1 MSETSRR
8 RDHPRQGSVLSANER
23 LKAGWDGRLAWSVI
37 VAVLLHAALFLLRP
51 GWDFPRLEAT
61 RERGPAGAEWLVA
74 TDLASASG
82 GSPAVA
88 LAVGEPSDSTRDDA
102 PSASGVDGATD
113 GTTGADGDGTSSRAL
128 RERLGDVGDPALAAG
143 ESPRRAPP
151 EPRPSPAEESEP
163 ESPRARRD
171 GENGSSLTIGG
182 RAATAEVTD
191 EPDEGTPDLER
202 LRSLDPDVV
211 VGLGSS
217 EVLLRNPGEVVR
229 YKETMARRHPEV
241 ATIEAWVSVAIWVD
255 EDGSVEWAEV
265 SDSSGR
271 EVLDE
276 AALTLFADVVAFRPA
291 REGGDRVPKSMLF
304 YLLFPW

>member
-51 GWDFPRLEAT
+51 GWDFSRLEAIG
-61 RERGPAGAEWLVA
+61 ERGTAGTEWLVA
-74 TDLASASG
+74 TDLGSASG

-102 PSASGVDGATD
+102 PSPSGEDGATD
-113 GTTGADGDGTSSRAL
+113 GTGADGDGTSSRSL
-128 RERLGDVGDPALAAG
+128 RQRLGDVDGPALAAG
-143 ESPRRAPP
+143 ESARRAPP
-151 EPRPSPAEESEP
+151 QPRPSPAEESEP
-163 ESPRARRD
+163 ESSPVPRD

-191 EPDEGTPDLER
+191 APEKGTPDLER

-241 ATIEAWVSVAIWVD
+241 ATTEAWVSVAIWVD

-271 EVLDE
+271 EALDE